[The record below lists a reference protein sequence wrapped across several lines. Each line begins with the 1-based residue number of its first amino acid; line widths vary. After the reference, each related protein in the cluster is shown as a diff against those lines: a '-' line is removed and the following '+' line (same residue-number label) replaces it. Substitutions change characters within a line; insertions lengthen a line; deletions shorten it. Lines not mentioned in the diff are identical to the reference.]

1 MTRDSILM
9 SRGERMGVDISPAFA
24 LAAALIYLLDGQ
36 GIFALAVI
44 SAAVHELGHYA
55 ALCAFGARPYLLRLE
70 LTGAAM
76 YFDESRLSYG
86 REIIAAIA
94 GPAAGLV
101 LTLGAAIMKA
111 HALAGV
117 SLVLS
122 LFNLLPIGG
131 LDGGRVLSAL
141 LSMLLDHD
149 RAQRVCFWVTVICA
163 AAMLGCGL
171 YLMLHTH
178 SGGALIIAGAALLI
192 KSK

>member
-1 MTRDSILM
+1 
-9 SRGERMGVDISPAFA
+9 MGVDISPAFA

-44 SAAVHELGHYA
+44 SAAVHELGHYT

-86 REIIAAIA
+86 REIIAALA

-131 LDGGRVLSAL
+131 LDGGRILAAM
-141 LSMLLDHD
+141 LSMIMSPE
-149 RAQRVCFWVTVICA
+149 RARSICVWLTVICA
-163 AAMLGCGL
+163 AVMLGGGMC
-171 YLMLHTH
+171 LMLYYH
-178 SGGALIIAGAALLI
+178 SGAALIIAGAALLI
-192 KSK
+192 KTRM

>member
-1 MTRDSILM
+1 M

-55 ALCAFGARPYLLRLE
+55 ALCALGARPYLLRLE

-86 REIIAAIA
+86 REIIAALA
-94 GPAAGLV
+94 GPLAGLI
-101 LTLGAAIMKA
+101 LAIAAAIMRA

-131 LDGGRVLSAL
+131 LDGGRVLAAA
-141 LSMLLDHD
+141 LSMIMPPE
-149 RAQRVCFWVTVICA
+149 RARSICSWLTVMCA
-163 AAMLGCGL
+163 AVMLGGGMC
-171 YLMLHTH
+171 LMLCYH
-178 SGGALIIAGAALLI
+178 SGAALIIAGAALLI
-192 KSK
+192 KTRM